1 MFSWRG
7 ISSVQGFPSLS
18 NEMSIAWCFQNVQRH
33 FHNKR
38 YLWAQQ
44 VQNYDWQY
52 KALFSCYVF
61 LFFPKPTMHN
71 SQCKAGS
78 RTRARIEKSVA
89 RKWQIKPEVLSL
101 LHNVSLA
108 FYLTYAMLS
117 NLLAVSRVCDAVK
130 DQKLSYQSVSLKTD
144 KN

>member
-1 MFSWRG
+1 
-7 ISSVQGFPSLS
+7 
-18 NEMSIAWCFQNVQRH
+18 
-33 FHNKR
+33 
-38 YLWAQQ
+38 
-44 VQNYDWQY
+44 
-52 KALFSCYVF
+52 
-61 LFFPKPTMHN
+61 MHN

-101 LHNVSLA
+101 LYNFNLA

-130 DQKLSYQSVSLKTD
+130 DQKLSYQSVSLKTE
-144 KN
+144 KKKTKTPQV